1 MMVSRCRAVKPAGFV
16 LSLSGRDDTMAA
28 ERSPFPSEDNAMSIA
43 ELNALTLDEFLEL
56 PETKP
61 ASEFWDGQIRQKPM
75 PMTKHSAIQ
84 LRLSVRM
91 DAVSESKKPRAG
103 RVLPELRCTF
113 AGRSVVPDI
122 TYVRRER
129 LPLDPDG
136 KLADRFLAAPDIMV
150 EIVSPE
156 QSLYELIEKV
166 GWCVQNGV
174 QVGWLID
181 PDDQEILEFVPG
193 VPPYRVPKDSV
204 LDGRE
209 VLPGFRCPV
218 AEVFSW
224 LREQS

>member
-1 MMVSRCRAVKPAGFV
+1 
-16 LSLSGRDDTMAA
+16 
-28 ERSPFPSEDNAMSIA
+28 MSIA
-43 ELNALTLDEFLEL
+43 EHATITLDEFLEL

-61 ASEFWDGQIRQKPM
+61 ASEFWNSQPRQKPM
-75 PMTKHSAIQ
+75 PTTKHSAIQ
-84 LRLSVRM
+84 LKLSVKM
-91 DAVSESKKPRAG
+91 DAAAESKKPRHG

-113 AGRSVVPDI
+113 SGRSVVPDI
-122 TYVRRER
+122 AYVRRER

-136 KLADRFLAAPDIMV
+136 QLANRFLAAPDITV

-156 QSLYELIEKV
+156 QSQFELVEKV
-166 GWCVQNGV
+166 AWCVQNGV
-174 QVGWLID
+174 KLGWLID
-181 PDDQEILEFVPG
+181 PDGQEIMEFAPSALPRRLPQDG
-193 VPPYRVPKDSV
+193 T

>member
-1 MMVSRCRAVKPAGFV
+1 
-16 LSLSGRDDTMAA
+16 
-28 ERSPFPSEDNAMSIA
+28 MSIA
-43 ELNALTLDEFLEL
+43 EQATITLDEFLEL

-61 ASEFWDGQIRQKPM
+61 ASEFWDSQVRQKPM

-84 LRLSVRM
+84 GEMTERM
-91 DAVSESKKPRAG
+91 NGVAKLKKPRLG
-103 RVLPELRCTF
+103 RALPELRCTF

-122 TYVRRER
+122 AYVRRER

-136 KLADRFLAAPDIMV
+136 QLADRFLAAPDIMV

-156 QSLYELIEKV
+156 QSQFELVEKV
-166 GWCVQNGV
+166 AWCVQNGV
-174 QVGWLID
+174 QLGWLID
-181 PDDQEILEFVPG
+181 PDGQEILEFAPG
-193 VPPYRVPKDSV
+193 ALPRRLPQDGA

-209 VLPGFRCPV
+209 VLPGFRCSV